1 MVRCTSCGTENTEA
15 AKFCVQCGS
24 SLRSREYSVDRDTCF
39 GSGPLRSIG
48 RFFVLILGLL
58 LISGGVNELLVFY
71 RIRFTLWPFVL
82 IVVGLIVIYWG
93 LSLTKRR

>member
-1 MVRCTSCGTENTEA
+1 M
-15 AKFCVQCGS
+15 
-24 SLRSREYSVDRDTCF
+24 DRDTCF

-71 RIRFTLWPFVL
+71 RIRFNLWPFVL

-93 LSLTKRR
+93 LSLTKRK